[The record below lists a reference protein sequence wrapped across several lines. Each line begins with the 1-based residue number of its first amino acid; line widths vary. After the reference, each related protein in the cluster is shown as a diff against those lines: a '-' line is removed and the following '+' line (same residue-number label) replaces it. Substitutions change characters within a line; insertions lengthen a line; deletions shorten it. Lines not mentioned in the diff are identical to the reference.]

1 MVFKRKKQKEQ
12 EEKVIPQP
20 EAQPR
25 PASVEENTSAAQPS
39 PPPETAAEVEN
50 DVTAEGFSIPQPEAE
65 SHAAATPSQP
75 PSPSQPEKP
84 PKKKPG
90 FFHKVWRTVL
100 VALVLFGL
108 GFVTAA
114 WFLYRPAHQKA
125 SAVPALQAKLAD
137 EQSKVAT
144 LKKQV
149 ESLQAEIQSQQDTVK
164 QAKMRVAFAEAL
176 KSAYAARLALA
187 ENDATGANIQ
197 IAALEKALHT
207 LQDTVP
213 DAQKS
218 TIGDLL
224 SQVAD
229 IRSKLDSP
237 AYADRQLKA
246 LIAHLQALGDL
257 IANP

>member
-1 MVFKRKKQKEQ
+1 MVFKRKKQ
-12 EEKVIPQP
+12 EKAPPQP
-20 EAQPR
+20 EEQPQAA
-25 PASVEENTSAAQPS
+25 PTEGAAAPTSATH
-39 PPPETAAEVEN
+39 ETAAESIPA
-50 DVTAEGFSIPQPEAE
+50 AESFSIPQPEAE
-65 SHAAATPSQP
+65 SQAAAEQP
-75 PSPSQPEKP
+75 QSPPKPEKAE
-84 PKKKPG
+84 KKKPG
-90 FFHKVWRTVL
+90 FFRKVWRAVL

-114 WFLYRPAHQKA
+114 WFLYKPAHQVA
-125 SAVPALQAKLAD
+125 TTVPTLQAQIAAD
-137 EQSKVAT
+137 QSKISD
-144 LKKQV
+144 LQKQV
-149 ESLQAEIQSQQDTVK
+149 TSLQDEIQSQQDTVQ

-224 SQVAD
+224 SQAAD